1 MNETRQSTTRIA
13 SGDEPEGEAPSA
25 EPTRVRLPRSRDDD
39 IEAYLVELGQRV
51 RSMRAVRGMSRKVLA
66 QESGVSERYIAQLES
81 GLGNVSI
88 MLLRRVADAT
98 GAPLEDLVADPARQP
113 SEWPLIRELLR
124 KASPAMIDD
133 VKAVLSGHPVNRPSE
148 AQAHIEVDRVALIG
162 LRGAGKSTLG
172 RMAAE
177 KLGWRFVELNKEIEK
192 EAGFSITEV
201 FSIYGQDGYRRYEQA
216 ALERIIAEPGAMI
229 LATGG
234 GIVSDAVTFER
245 LLKSFF
251 TVWIKASPGEHM
263 SRVRK
268 QGDLRPMGADKAA
281 MSELITIL
289 QSREA
294 LYSRARVSIDTS
306 GATIDH
312 SLMALLRTIQSYCA
326 VGCPWQSRNRV

>member
-1 MNETRQSTTRIA
+1 MSENHNKTDLDAAEGPFDRQDPGGADRA
-13 SGDEPEGEAPSA
+13 RPS
-25 EPTRVRLPRSRDDD
+25 RNRDDD
-39 IEAYLVELGQRV
+39 IDAYLVQLGQRV

-98 GAPLEDLVADPARQP
+98 GAPLEDLVADPARMP
-113 SEWPLIRELLR
+113 PDWTLIRELLR
-124 KASPAMIDD
+124 KASPEIIAD
-133 VKAVLSGHPVNRPSE
+133 VKAVLAGQPVERAQHPARV
-148 AQAHIEVDRVALIG
+148 EVDRVALIG

-177 KLGWRFVELNKEIEK
+177 KLGWHFVELNKEIER
-192 EAGFSITEV
+192 EAGFSITEI

-216 ALERIIAEPGAMI
+216 ALERIIAEPGAMVV
-229 LATGG
+229 ATGG
-234 GIVSDAVTFER
+234 GIVSDPVTFER
-245 LLKSFF
+245 LLASFF

-289 QSREA
+289 QSREP

-306 GATIDH
+306 GATIDT
-312 SLMALLRTIQSYCA
+312 SLMALLRTIQSYC
-326 VGCPWQSRNRV
+326 VSGCPWQSRNRA

>member
-1 MNETRQSTTRIA
+1 MNEVHKPAGREPREDAPASAASDGGVRARQ
-13 SGDEPEGEAPSA
+13 
-25 EPTRVRLPRSRDDD
+25 PRSRDDD
-39 IEAYLVELGQRV
+39 IDAYLVELGQRV

-113 SEWPLIRELLR
+113 QDWPLIRELLR
-124 KASPAMIDD
+124 KASPDMVAD
-133 VKAVLSGHPVNRPSE
+133 VKAVLSGHPVERP
-148 AQAHIEVDRVALIG
+148 AHAPRVEVDRVALIG

-172 RMAAE
+172 RLAAE
-177 KLGWRFVELNKEIEK
+177 KLGWRFVELNKEIER

-216 ALERIIAEPGAMI
+216 ALERIIGEPGAMI

-234 GIVSDAVTFER
+234 GIVSDPVTFER
-245 LLKSFF
+245 LLGSFF
-251 TVWIKASPGEHM
+251 TVWVKASPGEHM
-263 SRVRK
+263 GRVRK

-289 QSREA
+289 QSREP
-294 LYSRARVSIDTS
+294 LYSRARVAIDTS
-306 GATIDH
+306 GATIDQ
-312 SLMALLRTIQSYCA
+312 SLLALTRTIQSYC
-326 VGCPWQSRNRV
+326 VSGCPWQSRNRA

>member
-1 MNETRQSTTRIA
+1 MSENHNKTDLDAAEGPFDRQDPGGADRA
-13 SGDEPEGEAPSA
+13 RPS
-25 EPTRVRLPRSRDDD
+25 RNRDDD
-39 IEAYLVELGQRV
+39 IDAYLVQLGQRV

-98 GAPLEDLVADPARQP
+98 GAPLEDLVADPARMP
-113 SEWPLIRELLR
+113 PDWTLIRELLR
-124 KASPAMIDD
+124 KASPEIIAD
-133 VKAVLSGHPVNRPSE
+133 VKAVLAGQPVERAQHPARV
-148 AQAHIEVDRVALIG
+148 EVDRVALIG

-177 KLGWRFVELNKEIEK
+177 KLGWRFVELNKEIER
-192 EAGFSITEV
+192 EAGFSITEI

-216 ALERIIAEPGAMI
+216 ALERIIAEPGAMVV
-229 LATGG
+229 ATGG
-234 GIVSDAVTFER
+234 GIVSDPVTFA
-245 LLKSFF
+245 SFF

-289 QSREA
+289 QSREP

-306 GATIDH
+306 GATIDT
-312 SLMALLRTIQSYCA
+312 SLMALLRTIQSYC
-326 VGCPWQSRNRV
+326 VSGCPWQSRNRA